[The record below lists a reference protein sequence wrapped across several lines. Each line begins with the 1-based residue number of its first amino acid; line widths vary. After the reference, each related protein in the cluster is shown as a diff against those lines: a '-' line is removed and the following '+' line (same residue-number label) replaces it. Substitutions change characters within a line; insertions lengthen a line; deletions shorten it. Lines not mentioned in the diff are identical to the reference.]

1 MSVAGGGILW
11 EAHETAAIEETVFI
25 SRGVFNRANPQQLR
39 STMPKG
45 QVPWASDDQRLAGG
59 FGSMLD
65 FFTPP
70 PKPPQVGR
78 PAGVPAKK
86 RGRPP
91 AAPVIA
97 AADRLP

>member
-1 MSVAGGGILW
+1 MK
-11 EAHETAAIEETVFI
+11 
-25 SRGVFNRANPQQLR
+25 RRQLR
-39 STMPKG
+39 KRSLFHDGVSPREPHGRSIMPKG

-91 AAPVIA
+91 AAPVSRCHQRSSSSLIP
-97 AADRLP
+97 RPSTS